1 MKKLIIFHLKKF
13 EEKNLLKYYIL
24 VLVDSMDYNI
34 LLQELKEK
42 HFPELRR
49 YKIKIKPWRILKKV
63 FMITLPFS
71 KTIYYN
77 KTAMK
82 KCNEKALKAVLIH
95 ELYHRIQ
102 FRRLNILQKIIFI
115 PRYHIFQNYRIKHE
129 LEAHTEVVLRGYG
142 EELIELNKFVI
153 SRYPKKIW
161 DEKLSNYYLTEEKI
175 LEIMKKLKN

>member
-1 MKKLIIFHLKKF
+1 
-13 EEKNLLKYYIL
+13 
-24 VLVDSMDYNI
+24 MDYNP
-34 LLQELKEK
+34 LLQELKKK
-42 HFPELRR
+42 HFPELQN

-63 FMITLPFS
+63 FMVTLPFS

-82 KCNEKALKAVLIH
+82 KCSEKALKAVLIH
-95 ELYHRIQ
+95 ELFHRIQ

-115 PRYHIFQNYRIKHE
+115 PRYHIFDKYRIKHE

-153 SRYPKKIW
+153 SRYPKEVW
-161 DEKLSNYYLTEEKI
+161 DNKLSKYYLTEEKI
-175 LEIMKKLKN
+175 FELMEKLK